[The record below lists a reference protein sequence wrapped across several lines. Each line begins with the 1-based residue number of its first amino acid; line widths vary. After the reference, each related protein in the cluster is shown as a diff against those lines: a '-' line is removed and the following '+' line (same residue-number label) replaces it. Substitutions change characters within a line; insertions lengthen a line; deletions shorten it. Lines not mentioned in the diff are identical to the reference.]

1 VREKLTG
8 VNVSGLYFMA
18 ADVGTT
24 SEGKQW
30 QGRRKESKGG
40 SGSGGGGL
48 RRRRRAAALN
58 QSRRSRN
65 RNEREQGLRDPDSAP
80 DARIRGA
87 DAAFTVGHQTG
98 GAAAQWSR
106 QWREC
111 VTAGR
116 GAASL

>member
-1 VREKLTG
+1 MAGPSRRE
-8 VNVSGLYFMA
+8 
-18 ADVGTT
+18 
-24 SEGKQW
+24 
-30 QGRRKESKGG
+30 QGRQRRQRRQRAQETVE
-40 SGSGGGGL
+40 SGG
-48 RRRRRAAALN
+48 A
-58 QSRRSRN
+58 QQEQKQDRN